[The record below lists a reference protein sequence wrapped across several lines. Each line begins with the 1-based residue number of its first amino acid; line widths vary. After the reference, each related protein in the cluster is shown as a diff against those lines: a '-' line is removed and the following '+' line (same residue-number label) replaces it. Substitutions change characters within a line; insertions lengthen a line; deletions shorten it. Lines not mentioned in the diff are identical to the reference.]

1 MLNFNKNPIS
11 VKKQKK
17 TLPEM
22 KKEIQKKGSTQK
34 KNATLRVKYE
44 YEIIDVQENPV
55 LRQEITDKSE
65 EVLPEEVGN
74 GAVLADEP
82 R

>member
-1 MLNFNKNPIS
+1 MLKIKNPICA
-11 VKKQKK
+11 KKTKK
-17 TLPEM
+17 TLPEI

-34 KNATLRVKYE
+34 KNGTLRVKYE
-44 YEIIDVQENPV
+44 YEIIEQDENPV

-65 EVLPEEVGN
+65 EVQPELVDNE
-74 GAVLADEP
+74 AVAADEP